1 MIEALYKRKKA
12 FSSIRLPG

>member
-12 FSSIRLPG
+12 FSSIRRPG